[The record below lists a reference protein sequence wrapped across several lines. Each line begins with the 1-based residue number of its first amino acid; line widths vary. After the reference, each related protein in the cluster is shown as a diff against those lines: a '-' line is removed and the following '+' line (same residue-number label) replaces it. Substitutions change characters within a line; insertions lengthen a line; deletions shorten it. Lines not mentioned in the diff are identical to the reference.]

1 MRKLFTFLVLGL
13 LFSGNGYAEN
23 ISMNELLE
31 DGYTIAKHDLIK
43 FDDDAIKIYTLRKK
57 KKIMICAVQIDNY
70 GDVSSSNCI
79 KP

>member
-1 MRKLFTFLVLGL
+1 MVLGL
-13 LFSGNGYAEN
+13 LFSGSAYAEN

>member
-1 MRKLFTFLVLGL
+1 MKKLLAIIVLGL
-13 LFSGNGYAEN
+13 LWSGSAYAEN

-57 KKIMICAVQIDNY
+57 KKL
-70 GDVSSSNCI
+70 
-79 KP
+79 

>member
-1 MRKLFTFLVLGL
+1 MKKLLGIVVLGL
-13 LFSGNGYAEN
+13 LWSGSAYAEN

>member
-1 MRKLFTFLVLGL
+1 MKKLLAIIVLGL
-13 LFSGNGYAEN
+13 LWSGSAYAEN

>member
-1 MRKLFTFLVLGL
+1 MKKLLAIIVLGL
-13 LFSGNGYAEN
+13 LWSGSAYAEN
-23 ISMNELLE
+23 VSMNELLE

-43 FDDDAIKIYTLRKK
+43 FDDDAIKIFTLRKK

-70 GDVSSSNCI
+70 GDFSGSNCI

>member
-1 MRKLFTFLVLGL
+1 MKKLLAIIVLSL
-13 LFSGNGYAEN
+13 LWNGSAYAEN

-43 FDDDAIKIYTLRKK
+43 FDDDAIKIFTLRKK

-70 GDVSSSNCI
+70 GDFSSSNCI